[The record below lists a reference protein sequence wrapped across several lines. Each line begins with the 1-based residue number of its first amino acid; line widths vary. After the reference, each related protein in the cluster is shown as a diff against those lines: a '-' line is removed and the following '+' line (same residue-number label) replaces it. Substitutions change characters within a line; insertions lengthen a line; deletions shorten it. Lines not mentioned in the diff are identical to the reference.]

1 MGALTMMI
9 RQLSCLAAAVVT
21 LGATGTLAG
30 CAAAENTAHADTT
43 KIEQRAI
50 TVDSV
55 PAAEEAGLY
64 VAQAKGYFA
73 QQGLTVTI
81 KPVNGGEAAIPDLQ
95 SGSAQLV
102 AGNYVSFVLAQR
114 SGEFHGKPAS
124 FRIVA
129 PGGEMTSGTED
140 LYVRPGSKFQ
150 TVGELAKAHASVGL
164 NTANDIGEVL
174 LGALLSENG
183 NTLNNIRQVTPA
195 GGFPPGMNMLQAGQ

>member
-1 MGALTMMI
+1 MTTRKLCCLVAAIVTFGAI
-9 RQLSCLAAAVVT
+9 
-21 LGATGTLAG
+21 GTLAG
-30 CAAAENTAHADTT
+30 CANANDPADAATTAL
-43 KIEQRAI
+43 EQQTI
-50 TVDSV
+50 TIDSV
-55 PAAEEAGLY
+55 PAAEEAALY
-64 VAQAKGYFA
+64 VAQAHGFSA
-73 QQGLTVTI
+73 QQGLTVKI
-81 KPVNGGEAAIPDLQ
+81 KPVTGGEAAIPDLQ

-102 AGNYVSFVLAQR
+102 AGNYVSFILAQR